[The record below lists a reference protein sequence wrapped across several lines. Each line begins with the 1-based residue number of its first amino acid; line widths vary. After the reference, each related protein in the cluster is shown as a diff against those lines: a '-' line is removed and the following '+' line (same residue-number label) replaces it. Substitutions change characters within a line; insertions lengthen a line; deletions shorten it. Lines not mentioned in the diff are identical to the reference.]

1 MIYIGIIL
9 LATALLLWWP
19 RYRLHQAI
27 ARPFASPH
35 SKILRKNLPVYAGM
49 PVPLQLQLKRLTK
62 QFLHEKKFI
71 GCDGFEITDEVRV
84 TIAAKACLLL
94 LNRRMPVFPDLSMVL
109 VYPAA
114 FVVPR
119 TEFGVGGVV
128 THQNQTLSGES
139 WSDGRVI
146 LAWDHILN
154 DIDRHGSGH
163 DVVIHEFAHQLD
175 SASGRTNGAPA
186 LPSKARYARW
196 AAVFEPEFAALQAAV
211 ERHQHGKHA
220 AHTGQHAS
228 HQQHQAHETVL
239 DFYGATSPAEFFAVA
254 TEAFFGNP
262 AALAQHHAALFAELR
277 GYYQVDPRNWM

>member
-1 MIYIGIIL
+1 MGYLGLIL
-9 LATALLLWWP
+9 LGVALLLWWP
-19 RYRLHQAI
+19 RYRLHQSI
-27 ARPFASPH
+27 ARPFASAH
-35 SKILRKNLPVYAGM
+35 SKILRKNLPAYASM
-49 PVPLQLQLKRLTK
+49 PVPLQLQLKRLIK
-62 QFLHEKKFI
+62 QFLHEKKFV

-94 LNRRMPVFPDLSMVL
+94 LNRRMPVYPDLSMVL

-119 TEFGVGGVV
+119 QEIGAGGVV

-154 DIDRHGSGH
+154 DMARQGSGH

-186 LPSKARYARW
+186 LPSKARYERW
-196 AAVFEPEFAALQAAV
+196 AAVFEAEFRALQAAA
-211 ERHQHGKHA
+211 ERNRHNQHHQHS
-220 AHTGQHAS
+220 QREE
-228 HQQHQAHETVL
+228 QQSVL
-239 DFYGATSPAEFFAVA
+239 DFYGATSPPEFFAVA
-254 TEAFFGNP
+254 TETFFGKP
-262 AALAQHHAALFAELR
+262 AELAQHHPALFDELR
-277 GYYQVDPRNWM
+277 VYYQVDPRHWQ

>member
-1 MIYIGIIL
+1 MIYVGIIL
-9 LATALLLWWP
+9 LAAALLLWWP

-35 SKILRKNLPVYAGM
+35 SKILRKNLPAYAGM
-49 PVPLQLQLKRLTK
+49 PVPLQLQLKRLIK
-62 QFLHEKKFI
+62 QFLHEKKFV
-71 GCDGFEITDEVRV
+71 GCDDFEITDEVRV

-119 TEFGVGGVV
+119 TELAAGGVV

-154 DIDRHGSGH
+154 DIARHGSGH
-163 DVVIHEFAHQLD
+163 DVVMHEFAHQLD

-211 ERHQHGKHA
+211 ERHQHGKHSGHA
-220 AHTGQHAS
+220 GQHES
-228 HQQHQAHETVL
+228 HHTHQAHETVL

-254 TEAFFGNP
+254 TETFFGNP
-262 AALAQHHAALFAELR
+262 SGLAQHHAALFAELR
-277 GYYQVDPRNWM
+277 AYYQVDPRNWL